1 MYSFF
6 SRLISDLSGLSFGQ
20 DAEGNWGYKPSGAD
34 AVIPFNNPKK
44 FFSLFEKISAK
55 RDYYDAWISPSGG
68 TITRDINTSGL
79 YSGNILRVVR
89 TQYSVLSFY
98 ALVPCYAKIY
108 PDGEISEYQKD
119 DLIFTVSSGGSDV
132 LYTVEAI
139 AK

>member
-1 MYSFF
+1 MNQLS
-6 SRLISDLSGLSFGQ
+6 SDLSGLSFGQ

>member
-1 MYSFF
+1 M
-6 SRLISDLSGLSFGQ
+6 
-20 DAEGNWGYKPSGAD
+20 
-34 AVIPFNNPKK
+34 IPFNNPKN

-89 TQYSVLSFY
+89 TQYGVLSFY

-108 PDGEISEYQKD
+108 PDGEINEYQKD